1 MVSAC
6 RNNHI
11 RPMNTPD
18 IKRGLKRSK
27 PALAGAGPVILSGLL
42 TLGLA
47 GCCTAPSAKSATTAQ
62 PRTLSSFDVENGRAA
77 HKELEVGSLN
87 FQNTDLAQVLAI
99 YQEISGRTVI
109 RPATLPAP
117 AISVRNQTALSK
129 VQALQLLDTVLAQ
142 NGIAMVLAGHSAVKA
157 VPEVQA
163 GMASPPEITLPW
175 KSLPESGSFMMRR
188 VHLKTLKPSE
198 VVPVLMPMAK
208 APNSILPVDSR
219 RELILRDYA
228 SNIKRMLQLLEDLEK
243 QPAH

>member
-1 MVSAC
+1 
-6 RNNHI
+6 
-11 RPMNTPD
+11 MNLPD
-18 IKRGLKRSK
+18 IKRGFRSSRR
-27 PALAGAGPVILSGLL
+27 ALTGALLLSELL

-47 GCCTAPSAKSATTAQ
+47 GCCTTPSTGSAAKTQ
-62 PRTLSSFDVENGRAA
+62 PRTYSSFDVANSRGT
-77 HKELEVGSLN
+77 HDELQVGSLN

-117 AISVRNQTALSK
+117 AISVRNQTPLSK

-142 NGIAMVLAGHSAVKA
+142 NGIAMVLAGDSAVKA

-188 VHLKTLKPSE
+188 VPLKTLKPSE
-198 VVPVLMPMAK
+198 VVPVLLPMAK
-208 APNSILPVDSR
+208 APNSILPVDSC
-219 RELILRDYA
+219 RELILRDYS
-228 SNIKRMLQLLEDLEK
+228 SNIRRMLQLLEDLEK
-243 QPAH
+243 KPAR